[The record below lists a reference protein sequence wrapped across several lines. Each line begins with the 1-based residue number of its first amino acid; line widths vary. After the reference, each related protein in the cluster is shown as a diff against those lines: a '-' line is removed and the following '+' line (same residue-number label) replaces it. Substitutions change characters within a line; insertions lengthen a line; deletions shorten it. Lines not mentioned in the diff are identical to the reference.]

1 MTRRWIRAVTLPLF
15 AFAGGLCAQLLT
27 SQSADASPQTESPY
41 FMMGQLGRVVAE
53 IENDYVDP
61 VDRRRLLEG
70 AAKGMVAELDPHSSY
85 FAAQDYTEFNQQT
98 EGQFAGVG
106 VEVDARA
113 GVIMVIAPIE
123 GAPADRAGIRSGDK
137 IVGIDGASAHDT
149 TFDKLVRKMRG
160 APGTHV
166 KLTIQRDG
174 VKEPLTFDLVREVV
188 HVRSAR
194 GKMLNGGIAYLRIN
208 QFQSQTHEELLKA
221 IAKLREGNQPI
232 NGVLLDLRANGGGLV
247 DQAVGVA
254 DEFLSSGTIYT
265 ARHRGQIVEDVSAHG
280 GGALSE
286 VPVVILVNEWTA
298 SASEL
303 VGGALQDNRRALI
316 VGVRSFGKGSVQS
329 IIDLPGGDGMK
340 LTTARYY
347 TPSGHAIQ
355 ADGLHPDIT
364 VVPSIPA
371 DGGIPIVREG
381 DTEGALPREGASHTD
396 DGGVTVQ
403 YASDGGATNDDDYLV
418 DMKKIPN
425 DPSQGS
431 DPVLKVG
438 YETLR
443 DRLVGNG
450 PIVK

>member
-1 MTRRWIRAVTLPLF
+1 MTRRWIRTVTLPLF
-15 AFAGGLCAQLLT
+15 AFVGGLFAQLLT
-27 SQSADASPQTESPY
+27 GQSADASPQTESPY
-41 FMMGQLGRVVAE
+41 FVMGQLGRIVAE
-53 IENDYVDP
+53 IENEYVDP

-85 FAAQDYTEFNQQT
+85 FAGQDYTEFTQQT

-113 GVIMVIAPIE
+113 GVITVIAPIE
-123 GAPADRAGIRSGDK
+123 GAPADRAGIKSGDK
-137 IVGIDGASAHDT
+137 IIGIDGASVHDT
-149 TFDKLVRKMRG
+149 AFDKLVRKMRG
-160 APGTHV
+160 APNTHV
-166 KLTIQRDG
+166 KVTIQRDG
-174 VKEPLTFDLVREVV
+174 VKEPITFDLVREVV

-194 GKMLNGGIAYLRIN
+194 GKMLKGGIAYLRIN
-208 QFQSQTHEELLKA
+208 QFQSQTHEELLKV

-265 ARHRGQIVEDVSAHG
+265 ARHRGQVVEEVSAHA
-280 GGALSE
+280 GGALNE
-286 VPVVILVNEWTA
+286 VPIVILVNEWTA

-364 VVPSIPA
+364 VAPSVAA

-381 DTEGALPREGASHTD
+381 DTEGALPGEGSHEQD
-396 DGGVTVQ
+396 AGVVVHYTT
-403 YASDGGATNDDDYLV
+403 DGGALSDDDLIDV
-418 DMKKIPN
+418 KKVPT
-425 DPSQGS
+425 DPSQGA

-443 DRLVGNG
+443 DRLVGKG